1 MAFSTEE
8 QFINAVLDNNVA
20 VVEQLLG
27 NGVDINY
34 QTTQGSTALHI
45 AAQQQLPAIAELLIS
60 HHATVDIE
68 DDFGNTP
75 LWAATF
81 NSRGDGAVI
90 KILLANNAD
99 PDHKNHNDK
108 SPRELANTIA
118 NYDVKQYYS

>member
-8 QFINAVLDNNVA
+8 QLINAVLDNNVA
-20 VVEQLLG
+20 AVEEALSR
-27 NGVDINY
+27 GVDINY
-34 QTTQGSTALHI
+34 QTTRGFTALHI
-45 AAQQQLPAIAELLIS
+45 AAQQQLPDMAELLIS

-75 LWAATF
+75 LWTATF

-90 KILLANNAD
+90 NILLANNAD
-99 PDHKNHNDK
+99 PDHKNHSDK